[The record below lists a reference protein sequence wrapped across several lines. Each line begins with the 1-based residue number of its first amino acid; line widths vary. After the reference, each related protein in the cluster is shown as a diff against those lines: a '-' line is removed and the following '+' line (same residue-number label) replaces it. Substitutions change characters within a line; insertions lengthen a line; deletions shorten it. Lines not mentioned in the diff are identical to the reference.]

1 MFDMKTPNRTYYLA
15 ADNEQDMRDWVMV
28 ICQVCNLQE
37 TEEKNIVNDPSV
49 ISAQCNFYFFFRCI
63 FILLLFIA
71 YFYYLLLFRS

>member
-37 TEEKNIVNDPSV
+37 TEDKNGGNESSSSSTIT
-49 ISAQCNFYFFFRCI
+49 AQCKKK
-63 FILLLFIA
+63 L
-71 YFYYLLLFRS
+71 